1 MHQIQYAFAV
11 FLRIFSV
18 LVTGPAV
25 VFFLIFG
32 VSYHFSFEAAARDVY
47 LAAEELVRDGRGA
60 HAGYLAIRKCEDP
73 DNTGTVIK
81 PAVSCETPTLRYV
94 RIEALAAQ
102 SGQTLATA
110 YWLLVALGFAANIAA
125 FGPRRFFMM
134 ESEAQSEKGSR
145 SHIGR

>member
-1 MHQIQYAFAV
+1 MYQIQYAFAV

-25 VFFLIFG
+25 ICFLIFG

-47 LAAEELVRDGRGA
+47 LAAEGFVRDGQGA

-73 DNTGTVIK
+73 EDTGTAIK
-81 PAVSCETPTLRYV
+81 PDVICANPTLRYV
-94 RIEALAAQ
+94 RIEDLAAQ
-102 SGQTLATA
+102 SAQTLSTA

-134 ESEAQSEKGSR
+134 ESEDQSEKGSR